1 MTNDHMTTEGKIA
14 AIQAILSVEV
24 TGLWNDKTQ
33 TAFETLLN
41 LEPTKT
47 AYMRGMKDEYER
59 LRNANQLVK
68 TDLI

>member
-1 MTNDHMTTEGKIA
+1 MTTEGKIA
-14 AIQAILSVEV
+14 AIQAILNVEV
-24 TGLWNDKTQ
+24 TGLWNDNTQ
-33 TAFETLLN
+33 AAFETLLN
-41 LEPTKT
+41 LESVKA